1 MIVALRLL
9 LLAVAA
15 AALAVAL
22 AIGVRGRGDTQ
33 TAVRYACPMHPEAR
47 ASEPGECPI
56 CRMALERVGK
66 PAAPLTRA
74 TACDN
79 ADFAAVENVRRHNIV
94 DFVRRRSL
102 LVPARE
108 LRGPAAVEPDGTVSA
123 LFYDDELA
131 ALDDD
136 ELGIF
141 TPTAAPQLAFRVR
154 RQPGATERWDRST
167 SRIHFRFTPAGR
179 AAPGTLPPRDL
190 PPRDLPPRD
199 LNVGWVELAPRPRQV
214 LAVPASAILQSPEG
228 PYVLAWT
235 GVGFDFEKRPVEIGE
250 TFLKQGFAVVLSGL
264 RVNERVV
271 GRATFFLEAD
281 RRATNGAIETG
292 WSSL

>member
-1 MIVALRLL
+1 MIVALRVL

-15 AALAVAL
+15 VALAAAL
-22 AIGVRGRGDTQ
+22 AIGLRGRGGDHA
-33 TAVRYACPMHPEAR
+33 AVRYACPMHPEVR
-47 ASEPGECPI
+47 ADAPGECTI

-66 PAAPLTRA
+66 PGAASNRA
-74 TACDN
+74 AAAES

-108 LRGPAAVEPDGTVSA
+108 LRGPASVGPDGTVSA
-123 LFYDDELA
+123 LFYDDEIA
-131 ALDDD
+131 ALD
-136 ELGIF
+136 EAETGLF

-154 RQPGATERWDRST
+154 REPGAGERWDGSTTRSAFV
-167 SRIHFRFTPAGR
+167 SRAASTAARGR
-179 AAPGTLPPRDL
+179 ARWMSAGSSWRRERARCWPFPPR
-190 PPRDLPPRD
+190 RSC
-199 LNVGWVELAPRPRQV
+199 NRPR
-214 LAVPASAILQSPEG
+214 ARMCWPGPAS
-228 PYVLAWT
+228 
-235 GVGFDFEKRPVEIGE
+235 GFNFEKRPIEIGE

-264 RVNERVV
+264 TVNERVV

-281 RRATNGAIETG
+281 RRAGDRAVDTG

>member
-1 MIVALRLL
+1 VIVALRLL

-15 AALAVAL
+15 AALAAAL
-22 AIGVRGRGDTQ
+22 TIGVRGRGD
-33 TAVRYACPMHPEAR
+33 ARAGVRYACPMHPEVR
-47 ASEPGECPI
+47 ASAPGECPI

-66 PAAPLTRA
+66 PSAPLTRA
-74 TACDN
+74 TAAES

-108 LRGPAAVEPDGTVSA
+108 LRGPAAVDPDGTVSA

-131 ALDDD
+131 ALDDA

-141 TPTAAPQLAFRVR
+141 TPTAAPQLAVRVR
-154 RQPGATERWDRST
+154 REPGAGQRWDRST
-167 SRIHFRFTPAGR
+167 TRVRFRFVR
-179 AAPGTLPPRDL
+179 ASHGQAPPRALD
-190 PPRDLPPRD
+190 
-199 LNVGWVELAPRPRQV
+199 VGWVELAPRPRQV
-214 LAVPASAILQSPEG
+214 LTVPASALLQSPEG

-235 GVGFDFEKRPVEIGE
+235 GAGFNFDKRPIEIGE

-264 RVNERVV
+264 QVNERVV
-271 GRATFFLEAD
+271 GRATFFLEAE
-281 RRATNGAIETG
+281 RRATSGASETG